1 MDEIKNFRKEKY
13 FWFLQVMAVVVA
25 AGLAVFNFVYLGA
38 LAKNAYVFRIS
49 LTINIFLIFIL
60 ALRTWIISRIFSDS
74 KKVMDSLGTE
84 TEKKTSEIQ
93 EFEKIT
99 RQLVRRDLEL
109 ARANQRL
116 AELDVAKSDFV
127 SVAAH
132 QLRTPLTGIKWSY
145 AALLDPKTGPLNK
158 DQEKLLKDGLAAITN
173 TVDLIN
179 DLLNVAHVEEGKY
192 KFDFKRQPLQPIAQQ
207 AIDGLKMVADEKKI
221 TLSSKIPSSGLP
233 DLNLDGEKMGLALT
247 NLVDNA
253 IKYTPEGGRI
263 DFMVSQE
270 KGLVKIVVQDSG
282 IGIPKSQ
289 KGRLFTKFFRAEN
302 AVGVQTSGTGLGLY
316 MVKSVI
322 ERHGGKVTVDS
333 AEGKGSTFMI
343 TLPEQ
348 AAKKSGSED
357 SA

>member
-1 MDEIKNFRKEKY
+1 MEEIKKIGKGKS
-13 FWFLQVMAVVVA
+13 FWFFQTIAVIAA
-25 AGLAVFNFVYLGA
+25 AGLAVFNFLYLGA
-38 LAKNAYVFRIS
+38 RSGNTFYFSIS
-49 LTINIFLIFIL
+49 LAINVFLVIFLLIMAWRL
-60 ALRTWIISRIFSDS
+60 SRLFSDS
-74 KKVMDSLGTE
+74 EKAMDSLGTE
-84 TEKKTSEIQ
+84 TEKKSSEI
-93 EFEKIT
+93 EELEKIT

-116 AELDVAKSDFV
+116 AELDIAKSDFV

-132 QLRTPLTGIKWSY
+132 QLRTPLTGVKWSY

-158 DQEKLLKDGLAAITN
+158 DQKQLLEDGLAAITN

-192 KFDFKRQPLQPIAQQ
+192 KFDFKRQSLLPIAQQ
-207 AIDGLKMVADEKKI
+207 AIAGLKMVADEKKI
-221 TLSSKIPSSGLP
+221 TLFSKMPDSGLP
-233 DLNLDGEKMGLALT
+233 DLNLDGEKIQLALT

-270 KGLVKIVVQDSG
+270 QGLVKIVVQDSG

-316 MVKSVI
+316 MVKSII
-322 ERHGGKVTVDS
+322 ERHGGKISVDS
-333 AEGKGSTFMI
+333 AEGKGSTFII

-348 AAKKSGSED
+348 SAKKS
-357 SA
+357 